1 MDSKKQ
7 SVSEIVGGGVT
18 AAQGFKAAGIHCGIK
33 KSKTDMAIVFS
44 EEKAVAAGV
53 YTTNLFKAAPVI
65 VTQSN
70 LASGYAQ
77 GIVVN
82 SGNANACTGE
92 QGYKDS
98 QTMAV
103 LAAEALKIDPGQV
116 VVASTGVIGVPL
128 PMDKIASGI
137 QQAASALSAAGG
149 GTAAQAIMT
158 TDTVPKEFAIKVE
171 IDGVPVII
179 GGMAKG
185 SGMIHP
191 NMATMLAFITTD
203 AAIAPGLLQR
213 ALTLCTRYSFNR
225 ITVDGDTSTNDMVV
239 VLANGKAGNEVI
251 SSENQQGYTV
261 FLEALRLVCTKL
273 AQMIVRDGEG
283 ATKFIEISVVNGA
296 TEEDTELVAK
306 SIAGSNLFKT
316 AMFGEDANWGRIVAA
331 AGYSGAR
338 FDPAKVN
345 IWLESQA
352 GKIQTTSD
360 GEGLAFDE
368 AKAKEILE
376 EKEIILIVDL
386 QQGDFASV
394 VWTCDLSYEYVR
406 INADYRS

>member
-1 MDSKKQ
+1 MDSKKE
-7 SVSEIVGGGVT
+7 SVPETVGGGVT

-33 KSKTDMAIVFS
+33 KAKPDMAIVFS
-44 EEKAVAAGV
+44 EAKAAAAAV

-65 VTQSN
+65 VTQGN

-92 QGYKDS
+92 QGLKDS

-103 LAAEALKIDPGQV
+103 LAAEDLKIDPGHV

-137 QQAASALSAAGG
+137 HQAASALSAAGG

-158 TDTVPKEFAIKVE
+158 TDTVPKELAIKVE
-171 IDGVPVII
+171 IDGVPIII

-203 AAIAPGLLQR
+203 AAIAPSLLQH
-213 ALTLCTRYSFNR
+213 ALTYCTRCSFNR

-239 VLANGKAGNEVI
+239 ALANGKAGNEVI
-251 SSENQQGYTV
+251 SSENQQGYAV
-261 FLEALRLVCTKL
+261 FLEALQLVCTQL

-283 ATKFIEISVVNGA
+283 ATKFIEIRVVNGA
-296 TEEDTELVAK
+296 SEEDTELVAK
-306 SIAGSNLFKT
+306 SIAVSNLFKT

-345 IWLESQA
+345 IWLESPA
-352 GKIQTTSD
+352 GKIQTTSH

-368 AKAKEILE
+368 AKAKEILQ

-394 VWTCDLSYEYVR
+394 VWTCDLSYDYVR